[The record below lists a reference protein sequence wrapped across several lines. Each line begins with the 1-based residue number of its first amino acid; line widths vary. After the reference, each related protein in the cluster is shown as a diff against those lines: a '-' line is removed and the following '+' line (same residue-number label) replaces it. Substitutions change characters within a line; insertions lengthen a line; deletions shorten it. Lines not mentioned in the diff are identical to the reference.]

1 MNAPFRNFDDYWL
14 AYLAAHSRPA
24 TRACHYFAT
33 AAGLLG
39 GASLSFFVVWWGW
52 FALGGAC
59 YALALASHPLFE
71 GNRPFAR
78 QPAWG
83 LLCDFRMLGLALTG
97 GLRAELARIG
107 PAAA

>member
-1 MNAPFRNFDDYWL
+1 MDRRFDDFDAYWL

-24 TRACHYFAT
+24 TRACHYIAT
-33 AAGLLG
+33 VVGLGGGLLL
-39 GASLSFFVVWWGW
+39 SLFVVWWGL

-59 YALALASHPLFE
+59 YALALASHPLLQ

-97 GLRAELARIG
+97 GLRAELARTRAV
-107 PAAA
+107 AA